1 MSLSFWYKT
10 LPNNVC
16 SWIKFIRPKQGYLED
31 LRVLEDA
38 GCEVVPTERNLKFC
52 SYTVSMKEALTDAP
66 RSHYECYRRP
76 LPLLRA
82 PRAPHPLLHRG
93 PALAASPRRQ
103 QRGHRWAE

>member
-52 SYTVSMKEALTDAP
+52 SYTVSMKVFNT
-66 RSHYECYRRP
+66 
-76 LPLLRA
+76 LLYYT
-82 PRAPHPLLHRG
+82 
-93 PALAASPRRQ
+93 SVV
-103 QRGHRWAE
+103 EISSN